1 MKLCTYAP
9 VNPPDLLDKDSS
21 DDESIVEMLDLFTC
35 NASKDIDKVSSS
47 DDEYST
53 TDSISI

>member
-21 DDESIVEMLDLFTC
+21 DNEPIVEMLDLFTC
-35 NASKDIDKVSSS
+35 NASKDIDKVSPS